1 MEELQRIKRRGFI
14 KTGGLLAGSVALSL
28 SSLDAFG
35 AFAAENRKGDR
46 LNALE
51 TDALNRL
58 GADEHA
64 LANGEVFKLCI
75 LHTNDVH
82 SRVEPFAMDGS
93 KYQGLGGTARRAA
106 LIGKIRA
113 DEANVLLL
121 DAGDIFQGTPY
132 FNLYGGEIEMKLMT
146 LMGYD
151 AATMG
156 NHDFDN
162 GLEGFY
168 KQLPHAKFP
177 VICSN
182 YDFSNTVLNKSTVPL
197 KVFNRGGLKIGVFGV
212 GIALKG
218 LVDDKNYG
226 DTVYIDPVSKAN
238 EMALLLK
245 EELKCDLVICL
256 SHLGYSYKNDKVSD
270 KVLAAQTR
278 NIDLII
284 GGHTHT
290 FMDVPEDVKNLDG
303 LVTTINQV
311 GFAGINL
318 GRVDYYFERYK
329 GKRVKTGLPYLIS
342 NSI

>member
-1 MEELQRIKRRGFI
+1 MEELQRNRRRGFI
-14 KTGGLLAGSVALSL
+14 KTVGLLAGSAALSL
-28 SSLDAFG
+28 SSFDALG
-35 AFAAENRKGDR
+35 AFSAGNRVG
-46 LNALE
+46 LNARE
-51 TDALNRL
+51 ADALNRL
-58 GADEHA
+58 GADEQA
-64 LANGEVFKLCI
+64 LVNGEVVKLCI

-93 KYQGLGGTARRAA
+93 KYQGLGGVARRAA
-106 LIGKIRA
+106 LIAKIRA

-146 LMGYD
+146 AMGYD
-151 AATMG
+151 ATTMG

-168 KQLPHAKFP
+168 KQLHHAKFP

-182 YDFSNTVLNKSTVPL
+182 YDFSNTLLGKSTVPF
-197 KVFNRGGLKIGVFGV
+197 KVFHKGGLKIGVFGV
-212 GIALKG
+212 GIELKG
-218 LVDDKNYG
+218 IVEDKNYG
-226 DTVYIDPVSKAN
+226 DTVYVDPVMKAN
-238 EMALLLK
+238 EMALLLRLD
-245 EELKCDLVICL
+245 LKCDLVICL
-256 SHLGYSYKNDKVSD
+256 SHLGYSYRNDKVSD

-329 GKRVKTGLPYLIS
+329 GKHVKTGSPYLIS
-342 NSI
+342 NTI